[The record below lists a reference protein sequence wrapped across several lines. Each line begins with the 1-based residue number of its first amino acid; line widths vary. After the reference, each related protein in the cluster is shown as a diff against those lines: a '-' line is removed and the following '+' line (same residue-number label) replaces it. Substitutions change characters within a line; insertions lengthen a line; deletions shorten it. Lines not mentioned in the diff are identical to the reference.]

1 MKKSLKSLKGLFIIL
16 TLGVSTVSFANDFDY
31 YQTQFNNPQGKAFI
45 KGYADF
51 YQPHVDD
58 AIVNNI
64 HLTIENALASTLRE
78 VTSKLYKAVVKKTL
92 AEISASTNTAWNSDQ
107 IGLLRT
113 CVEDK
118 ADYATIE
125 NKCVPRML
133 WSAGYE
139 EFASCTAYNLRSVL
153 NSCMGLSVAS

>member
-1 MKKSLKSLKGLFIIL
+1 MAKNIYTLVFLSLL
-16 TLGVSTVSFANDFDY
+16 TSIFTFSAFANDYNY
-31 YQTQFNNPQGKAFI
+31 YQQQFSTPTGKIFV
-45 KGYADF
+45 KRYADF

-58 AIVNNI
+58 AIINST
-64 HLTIENALASTLRE
+64 HATIENALANTLRE
-78 VTSKLYKAVVKKTL
+78 VTSKLYNAVVKKTL
-92 AEISASTNTAWNSDQ
+92 AEISAASNTAWNSDE

-139 EFASCTAYNLRSVL
+139 EFASCTAYQLRSTL
-153 NSCMGLSVAS
+153 NACMGLNVSS